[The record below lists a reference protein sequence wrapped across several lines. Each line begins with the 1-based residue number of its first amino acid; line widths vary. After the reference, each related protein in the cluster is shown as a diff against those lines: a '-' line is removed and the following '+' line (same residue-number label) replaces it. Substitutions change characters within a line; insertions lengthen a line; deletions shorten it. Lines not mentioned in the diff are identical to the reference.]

1 MCNNILEIRTFQ
13 GLHIDII
20 VTLNYTNKNKVVY
33 LNKMF
38 SAQYTNQSN
47 YFKVYQSRRAP
58 RPGKCY
64 GSCFFC
70 FYSAFY
76 QIVSQFQLAGSGFIA
91 TFTLIKF
98 VSWAPRGGT
107 RAPRGDT

>member
-58 RPGKCY
+58 RPA
-64 GSCFFC
+64 SVMDHVFSVFT
-70 FYSAFY
+70 AR
-76 QIVSQFQLAGSGFIA
+76 FIR
-91 TFTLIKF
+91 LCPSSSSRE
-98 VSWAPRGGT
+98 VGLLLLLL
-107 RAPRGDT
+107 